1 MSEYVFLP
9 ERMAFVLHFSI
20 VIACL
25 KEPKTILLKRQNLI
39 FSIVAGCVLFY
50 LLLRILTRKKDRQIK
65 LPRLQKVR
73 DGHLGRW
80 YNKSTLY
87 KRFLN

>member
-39 FSIVAGCVLFY
+39 CSIVAGCVLSY
-50 LLLRILTRKKDRQIK
+50 LFVKDTHKEKRPSNK
-65 LPRLQKVR
+65 TPAST
-73 DGHLGRW
+73 
-80 YNKSTLY
+80 KSTGWAFGSLVQQINS
-87 KRFLN
+87 L

>member
-20 VIACL
+20 IIACL

-39 FSIVAGCVLFY
+39 FFY
-50 LLLRILTRKKDRQIK
+50 SSGMCFT
-65 LPRLQKVR
+65 LP
-73 DGHLGRW
+73 
-80 YNKSTLY
+80 
-87 KRFLN
+87 FC